1 MSLDNDVVF
10 ESILDVARS
19 KSDDEIMVDL
29 ILSTMYYR
37 FGGRRNEVRG
47 LS

>member
-10 ESILDVARS
+10 ESILDVSRS

-29 ILSTMYYR
+29 ILSAMYFR
-37 FGGRRNEVRG
+37 FGGRRNDVRG
-47 LS
+47 KS